1 MVTRMS
7 EEQRVV
13 VEGSILT
20 LNVAWMHPY
29 VRDGEGREREM
40 RKGGRKG
47 I

>member
-7 EEQRVV
+7 EERRVV
-13 VEGSILT
+13 VDGGILAQRSMDASICKR
-20 LNVAWMHPY
+20 W
-29 VRDGEGREREM
+29 RERNKM